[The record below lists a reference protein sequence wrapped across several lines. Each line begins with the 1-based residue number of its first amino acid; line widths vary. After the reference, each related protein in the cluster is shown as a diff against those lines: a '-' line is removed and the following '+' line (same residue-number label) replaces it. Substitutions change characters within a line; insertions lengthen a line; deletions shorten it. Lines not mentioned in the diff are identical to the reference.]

1 MNAALGRSSATP
13 ARPSRAG
20 FGILELLIAL
30 AVMLLGLSGL
40 VSVLLENLALGDQ
53 ARSMGIA
60 VQASRSRLEQ
70 LQGADLSTTFA
81 NFNDFAGDDPVGGAP
96 GSDFA
101 VPGLDPDPADGDGM
115 SGEIV
120 FPVAAGGPGTL
131 SETGPAFPGMPRD
144 LNLDGDAVDA
154 DVTADFGML
163 PVVLRLRWRAA
174 SGAIQRYEVSTILF
188 GP

>member
-1 MNAALGRSSATP
+1 MQAGLGRSTATP
-13 ARPSRAG
+13 ARSSRAG

-30 AVMLLGLSGL
+30 SVMLLGLSGL
-40 VSVLLENLALGDQ
+40 VSVLLENIALGEQ
-53 ARSMGIA
+53 ARNMAIA
-60 VQASRSRLEQ
+60 VQAARSRLEQ

-81 NFNDFAGDDPVGGAP
+81 SFNDFAGDDPAGAP
-96 GSDFA
+96 GPGFA

-115 SGEIV
+115 TGDIA

-131 SETGPAFPGMPRD
+131 SETDPAFPGMPRD

-163 PVVLRLRWRAA
+163 PVVIRLRWRAS
-174 SGAIQRYEVSTILF
+174 SGAIQRYEVCTILF